1 MISKVAL
8 QLRTPK
14 KVALKVSTLNKFTL
28 VKSGQFKVISTDN

>member
-14 KVALKVSTLNKFTL
+14 KVTLKVSTLNRFTL
-28 VKSGQFKVISTDN
+28 VTSGQFKVTSIDN